1 MKKRII
7 AFLLAAV
14 LLLGLMPTALAA
26 GGVPHH
32 GQICLTR
39 RFRGLEQD
47 VCQRRGTV
55 GGHAVKALSVF
66 QGI

>member
-26 GGVPHH
+26 Y
-32 GQICLTR
+32 R
-39 RFRGLEQD
+39 REAEALLRGFPKTA
-47 VCQRRGTV
+47 GT
-55 GGHAVKALSVF
+55 
-66 QGI
+66 

>member
-26 GGVPHH
+26 GDVPRH
-32 GQICLTR
+32 GQI
-39 RFRGLEQD
+39 
-47 VCQRRGTV
+47 
-55 GGHAVKALSVF
+55 
-66 QGI
+66 